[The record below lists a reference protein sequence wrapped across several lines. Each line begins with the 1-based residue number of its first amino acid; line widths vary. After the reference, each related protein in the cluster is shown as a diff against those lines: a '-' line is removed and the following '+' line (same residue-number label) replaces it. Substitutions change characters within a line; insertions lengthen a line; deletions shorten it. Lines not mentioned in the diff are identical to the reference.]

1 MRLLLSIWKEPVIA
15 EKIAA
20 KSKEVCV
27 KQESCKDFDTECQV
41 QVINTCMI

>member
-1 MRLLLSIWKEPVIA
+1 MNWRNKEVRLLLSIWKEPVIA

-27 KQESCKDFDTECQV
+27 EEESAK
-41 QVINTCMI
+41 IWY